1 MRWMHWVVLLAVG
14 FVIAAR
20 PVMAADEKGPAR
32 TETRLKRIALFKNG
46 LGFFVRE
53 GTLSTSQG
61 TVLVGPFAA
70 PAHGTFWVSCPRTT
84 GLTSVVAREIK
95 VKGDPIPAREVAELL
110 RANIGKKVAVADT
123 DVVGTIVGFAP
134 DRQASPTP
142 RGDYGIGGGG
152 QIEGVAPWGRGEYV
166 LIKTDKGIVA
176 LSPYSISRVTFL
188 SDKIESEW
196 RPEVSAAELRAELAS
211 PKEGDWLSVSYLAK
225 GITWAPSYLIDIS
238 DAKQARLSAKA
249 EVVNEAED
257 LKGTHVDL
265 ITGFPNL
272 KFADVLDPM
281 ARKMDL
287 ASFLQALG
295 GAGARP
301 AAGVMTQSVIF
312 NRAMEGGGFAGA
324 DEPWSIEY
332 GAAAAG
338 RTAEDLFLYPVEN
351 VTLAKG
357 ETGYYPLFTQTVPYR
372 EFYQWEIPDYIDRSD
387 SYRQPSPEAPQPE
400 TVWHSIRLTNATGM
414 PLTTAPAEIVKD
426 GQLLGQD
433 VLNYTAASEKAST
446 VVKITQAVS
455 VKAEQTETESSRER
469 DAVTLYGAHFDRVTL
484 QGTLRVA
491 NYQDKA
497 ISLEVK
503 KTLSGDV
510 KSSSPKATDVTLAR
524 GLQSM
529 NPTHELTWT
538 IALEP
543 NGSEEV
549 KYTYQAL
556 IRR

>member
-1 MRWMHWVVLLAVG
+1 
-14 FVIAAR
+14 
-20 PVMAADEKGPAR
+20 
-32 TETRLKRIALFKNG
+32 
-46 LGFFVRE
+46 
-53 GTLSTSQG
+53 
-61 TVLVGPFAA
+61 VLVGPFAA
-70 PAHGTFWVSCPRTT
+70 PAHGTFGVSCPRTT
-84 GLTSVVAREIK
+84 GLTSVVAREIR
-95 VKGDPIPAREVAELL
+95 VKGDPVAAREVAELL
-110 RANIGKKVAVADT
+110 RANIGKKVAVAVADT

-134 DRQASPTP
+134 DRGAPTMP
-142 RGDYGIGGGG
+142 QGDYAIGRGGG
-152 QIEGVAPWGRGEYV
+152 QIEQIAPWGRGEYV

-176 LSPYSISRVTFL
+176 LDPYSTSRVTFL
-188 SDKIESEW
+188 SDQIEREF
-196 RPEVSAAELRAELAS
+196 RPELTAAELTAEFAS
-211 PKEGDWLSVSYLAK
+211 PKEGDWLSVTYLAK
-225 GITWAPSYLIDIS
+225 GITWAPSYLVDIS

-249 EVVNEAED
+249 EIVNEAED
-257 LKGTHVDL
+257 LKSTRVDL

-287 ASFLQALG
+287 ARFLQVLG
-295 GAGARP
+295 GAGEPP
-301 AAGVMTQSVIF
+301 AAGVMMQSVML
-312 NRAMEGGGFAGA
+312 NRDVWRAPSAAGG
-324 DEPWSIEY
+324 EPLNLEY

-426 GQLLGQD
+426 GQILGQD